1 MFSFA
6 RSNGT
11 RPSIC
16 DVFLNVCF
24 VSVVNTFKGNYN
36 LLSVLGEKT
45 IKLIS
50 LKFSSLSKILFSKL
64 EIRKCIH
71 YQKILLYEAFILD
84 PNKGNRSLIIKDNLI
99 IQYR

>member
-1 MFSFA
+1 M
-6 RSNGT
+6 
-11 RPSIC
+11 
-16 DVFLNVCF
+16 
-24 VSVVNTFKGNYN
+24 
-36 LLSVLGEKT
+36 
-45 IKLIS
+45 KLIS

>member
-24 VSVVNTFKGNYN
+24 VSVVNTCKGKYN
-36 LLSVLGEKT
+36 QLSVLGEKNN
-45 IKLIS
+45 KAD
-50 LKFSSLSKILFSKL
+50 FPQVQF
-64 EIRKCIH
+64 
-71 YQKILLYEAFILD
+71 AFKNFIF
-84 PNKGNRSLIIKDNLI
+84 KT
-99 IQYR
+99 